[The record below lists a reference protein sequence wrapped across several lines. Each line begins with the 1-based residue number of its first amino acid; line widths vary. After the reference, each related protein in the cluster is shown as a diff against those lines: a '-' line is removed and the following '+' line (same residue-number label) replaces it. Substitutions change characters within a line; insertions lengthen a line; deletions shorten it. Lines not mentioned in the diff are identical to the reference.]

1 VCLFV
6 SYWLLSINLLKNKHV
21 YARNP
26 QKDCDFMVSYLFTFF
41 DCFNQ
46 LLVVGCIFVSLEK
59 QRQILQKQRQI
70 LKHFA
75 KTKTNIETFCK
86 NKDNIETFCKI
97 KNNIETSYKHILLA
111 CQFKEIKLFFYR
123 RKLEMTNT
131 PLVNTMR

>member
-59 QRQILQKQRQI
+59 QRQILQ
-70 LKHFA
+70 HFA

-86 NKDNIETFCKI
+86 NKDKYRNILQKQRQ
-97 KNNIETSYKHILLA
+97 Y
-111 CQFKEIKLFFYR
+111 
-123 RKLEMTNT
+123 
-131 PLVNTMR
+131 